1 MALAV
6 RAEGRGTGGKLHF
19 FAVVVVEGLA
29 LQNMIGLGIAM
40 VLMVADGT
48 AWADRYLGKHI
59 AFAVELRFA
68 EQMLNLDF
76 SLAVG
81 FIFCMDNFA
90 CKYCYA
96 AEHDGSMLKV
106 DDAIKA
112 VNLAAGSGEKFVI
125 QFSGG
130 EPLLNF
136 ECLKAV
142 VKYVQ
147 DNNLPAVLQ
156 IQTNGSL
163 MTDEIAQYLF
173 KNKVAIGVSL
183 DGRPNINDKLRLTK
197 AGDGATNSI
206 LYGLEVLK
214 RNNIAVGITCV
225 VTDENVSELAGIVE
239 FAYFIGNIRRIG
251 FDLLRGQGRGA
262 VLKPPS
268 ETAMRKAMEQVYEK
282 ARQLAYLTGY
292 KIHFAQQERVKI
304 LCADSSHE
312 FGHCYA
318 MNGEAAFID
327 AKGDIYACS
336 SLVGNKDF
344 YIGNVKNGLDTIL
357 VKKVQEQIRTSM
369 FFCKQCE
376 DFKLCGGGCFA
387 RWYGSGVKEAYLS
400 ECVLKQVSI
409 KQIKI

>member
-1 MALAV
+1 MNNPKIKMLV
-6 RAEGRGTGGKLHF
+6 LSLTG
-19 FAVVVVEGLA
+19 
-29 LQNMIGLGIAM
+29 Q
-40 VLMVADGT
+40 
-48 AWADRYLGKHI
+48 
-59 AFAVELRFA
+59 
-68 EQMLNLDF
+68 
-76 SLAVG
+76 
-81 FIFCMDNFA
+81 CNFA

-96 AEHDGSMLKV
+96 SEHNEGKMSEAT
-106 DDAIKA
+106 AIMA
-112 VNLAAGSGEKFVI
+112 VKLAAQSGEKFVI

-142 VKYVQ
+142 VSYVQ
-147 DNNLPAVLQ
+147 QNSLPAVMQ

-163 MTDEIAQYLF
+163 LTDDIARYLF

-183 DGRPNINDKLRLTK
+183 DGRPKVNDKLRLTK
-197 AGDGATNSI
+197 TGEGATDSV
-206 LYGLEVLK
+206 LQGLEVLK
-214 RNNIAVGITCV
+214 RNNIAAGITCV

-251 FDLLRGQGRGA
+251 FDLLRGQGRGSS
-262 VLKPPS
+262 LQPPS
-268 ETAMRKAMEQVYEK
+268 EVAMLQAMEQVYERGK
-282 ARQLAYLTGY
+282 QLARLTGY

-318 MNGEAAFID
+318 MNGEAAFVD

-336 SLVGNKDF
+336 SLVGHSDF
-344 YIGNVKNGLDTIL
+344 YIGNVAEGLEILL
-357 VKKVQEQIRTSM
+357 VKKVQEQIRDSM
-369 FFCKQCE
+369 DFCKKCD

-400 ECVLKQVSI
+400 ECALKRASI
-409 KQIKI
+409 AQIKSK